1 MAFSVDPKAKKCF
14 LDIIFKPEADIHLKK
29 KPVSVAQTY
38 FFLFMKEILKI
49 NGDNPVFYL
58 IDYPVVEA
66 IFRVATDFV
75 LKIAIKSTPGPNG

>member
-1 MAFSVDPKAKKCF
+1 
-14 LDIIFKPEADIHLKK
+14 
-29 KPVSVAQTY
+29 
-38 FFLFMKEILKI
+38 MKEILKI

-75 LKIAIKSTPGPNG
+75 LKIAIKITPGPNGWFLQ